1 MDYLLEFPKKD
12 IVSKDVL
19 QTVRTEKRKKDKAL
33 DAILQKHGI
42 TREQILSVKSDYYGV
57 PSIDIANTSIPH
69 QTLQII
75 PQESSRH
82 YKIIPLEVNDDTLE
96 VGFVDPD
103 NRQALDAV
111 QFIAN
116 KRNLTIEKYVITES
130 DFRERFE
137 DYESLSGEVS
147 QALDDLETE
156 LSSEEKQVSEDIE
169 AISEESDET
178 VKEDESGKKR
188 IVEDAPVTK
197 IVATILQYATEG
209 GASDVHIEPME
220 ERIRVRF
227 RVSGTL
233 HTSLQL
239 PTSVKSAV
247 VARIKILSELKLDE
261 RRKPQDGRFS
271 AHIQGR
277 KVDFRVSTFPTY
289 YGEKVVM
296 RILDP
301 EQGDIP
307 LEDLGMTK
315 RNYNLVKDAITQPH
329 GMILISGPTG
339 SGKTTTLYSM
349 LKDVDTDTQNVLSLE
364 DPVEYKVPGINQSQV
379 QPEIGYTFANG
390 LRTTLRQDPDI
401 IMVGE
406 IRDEETAGL
415 AIQAALT
422 GHLVMSTIHTN
433 SAAGIIPRLIDMG
446 VDPYLIPPTLVLG
459 IAQRLV
465 KTMCD
470 NAGKKVP
477 TDGSIEEMIEGEF
490 EDLPDKYRKEIEI
503 PEYIYR
509 KESAPGCPSG
519 LRGRSAVFEMFSMT
533 KEVEEVILNNPNDT
547 AIYEAAR
554 KDGMLTM
561 REDAL
566 LKAFEGEVPL
576 EQVNTLRR

>member
-1 MDYLLEFPKKD
+1 MDYLLEFSKKD

-19 QTVRTEKRKKDKAL
+19 ETVRKEKRKEDEAL

-42 TREQILSVKSDYYGV
+42 AREQILSVKSDYYGV

-69 QTLQII
+69 QTLQVI

-169 AISEESDET
+169 AISEESDEA
-178 VKEDESGKKR
+178 VKEDEDGKKR

-277 KVDFRVSTFPTY
+277 KVFRVERWIF
-289 YGEKVVM
+289 V
-296 RILDP
+296 
-301 EQGDIP
+301 
-307 LEDLGMTK
+307 
-315 RNYNLVKDAITQPH
+315 
-329 GMILISGPTG
+329 
-339 SGKTTTLYSM
+339 
-349 LKDVDTDTQNVLSLE
+349 
-364 DPVEYKVPGINQSQV
+364 SQHF
-379 QPEIGYTFANG
+379 QH
-390 LRTTLRQDPDI
+390 
-401 IMVGE
+401 IME
-406 IRDEETAGL
+406 
-415 AIQAALT
+415 
-422 GHLVMSTIHTN
+422 
-433 SAAGIIPRLIDMG
+433 
-446 VDPYLIPPTLVLG
+446 
-459 IAQRLV
+459 
-465 KTMCD
+465 
-470 NAGKKVP
+470 
-477 TDGSIEEMIEGEF
+477 
-490 EDLPDKYRKEIEI
+490 RK
-503 PEYIYR
+503 
-509 KESAPGCPSG
+509 
-519 LRGRSAVFEMFSMT
+519 
-533 KEVEEVILNNPNDT
+533 
-547 AIYEAAR
+547 
-554 KDGMLTM
+554 
-561 REDAL
+561 
-566 LKAFEGEVPL
+566 
-576 EQVNTLRR
+576 